1 MPRPHM
7 PRPHPATPRV
17 AHNSRRTE
25 SSRRRV
31 LVKRFSTRMGLSQP
45 SRTPAIDHERASILL
60 VDHRGRGPIALKGE
74 VGKAYK

>member
-1 MPRPHM
+1 M
-7 PRPHPATPRV
+7 
-17 AHNSRRTE
+17 
-25 SSRRRV
+25 
-31 LVKRFSTRMGLSQP
+31 KRFSTRMGLSQP